1 MLIYQRSDSATA
13 LTAGENAWR
22 IKEPSASVE
31 CRHCVQTE
39 NLTPTYERP
48 ALRKLLA
55 AFPAE
60 SKVAAAS
67 FAVMATVVSISDR
80 LPPAAAASTVDAS
93 DAAGRSLAARRASHP
108 LCRCPD
114 VRELRPASRRR
125 SGPDG
130 FYGSAVEHSDR
141 RPCLGARRHQAR

>member
-67 FAVMATVVSISDR
+67 FAVIATVVSISDR
-80 LPPAAAASTVDAS
+80 LPPAAAASTAEAAAFSSAMRVFRSANEVLVARSSECAPWCALHAPCPSEKIGAS
-93 DAAGRSLAARRASHP
+93 MAPSVQVAPGRTRTD
-108 LCRCPD
+108 C
-114 VRELRPASRRR
+114 
-125 SGPDG
+125 
-130 FYGSAVEHSDR
+130 
-141 RPCLGARRHQAR
+141 